1 MFKKIQRHNR
11 ILVLGRIK
19 DPNLGDVVITDSCA
33 YLLDRIIRSINK
45 SFFWRKS
52 RFVFGKAVEIPLVQ
66 KANVNN
72 VSESNVK
79 ANMEKFD
86 KIVFPGGG
94 INSMKITNA
103 LLARMNIT
111 LRTKFYFNGIG
122 VHPVRHKKALAKN
135 IEKVLNDRRV
145 RQVTTR
151 GDLEMTKEY
160 IKRDMAY
167 PIEWIV
173 DPALCSNDVYGV
185 KKDESSKVIGVGPIR
200 PEIFVEQDRSITVDE
215 VYAMYGKL
223 FEELDTRGYSW
234 KVFCNGTERDYEF
247 AQEVLERFGYDKDKY
262 LVRRPT
268 KPKELVED
276 VAGFAGVIAARFH
289 ANIIATSLS
298 VPSVALVWN
307 VKMRGFSELIGC
319 PERYIEDRDKLMDA
333 GYLLDTLEE
342 AMKTG
347 YDHEKIAEAK
357 NKAYRTLKNVVLDG
371 SPFQWYFRI
380 MNSIRKES
388 VFK

>member
-1 MFKKIQRHNR
+1 MFKRMQRQNR
-11 ILVLGRIK
+11 ILVLGRNK
-19 DPNLGDVVITDSCA
+19 DPNLGDVVITDACA
-33 YLLDRIIRSINK
+33 YLLDRIIRSINN

-52 RFVFGKAVEIPLVQ
+52 RFIFGRAMEIPPVE

-72 VSESNVK
+72 VKEANVK
-79 ANMEKFD
+79 ANMEKYD

-94 INSMKITNA
+94 INSMKVTNA
-103 LLARMNIT
+103 LLERMKIT
-111 LRTKFYFNGIG
+111 LRTKFYFNAIG

-135 IEKVLNDRRV
+135 IEKVLNDKRV

-151 GDLEMTKEY
+151 GDFEMTREY

-167 PIEWIV
+167 PVEWIV

-185 KKDESSKVIGVGPIR
+185 SRDEKSEMIGIGPIR
-200 PEIFVEQDRSITVDE
+200 PEIFVEQDRSITVEE

-223 FEELDTRGYSW
+223 FEEADARGYKW

-247 AQEVLERFGYDKDKY
+247 AVEVLERFGYDKDRY

-268 KPKELVED
+268 KARELVED
-276 VAGFAGVIAARFH
+276 ISAFKGVIAARFH

-307 VKMRGFSELIGC
+307 VKMRGFSELVGC
-319 PERYIEDRDKLMDA
+319 PERYIEDRDKLLDA
-333 GYLLDTLEE
+333 AYLLDTLEE
-342 AMKTG
+342 AMRTG
-347 YDHEKIAEAK
+347 YDRARIAEAK

>member
-1 MFKKIQRHNR
+1 MFRRMQRHNR

-19 DPNLGDVVITDSCA
+19 DPNLGDVVIADSCA
-33 YLLDRIIRSINK
+33 YLLNRIIHSINK

-52 RFVFGKAVEIPLVQ
+52 RFIFGKAVEIPEVG
-66 KANVNN
+66 KTNVNN
-72 VSESNVK
+72 VSEETVK
-79 ANMEKFD
+79 ANMEKYD

-103 LLARMNIT
+103 LLSRMEIT
-111 LRTKFYFNGIG
+111 LRTKFYFNAIG
-122 VHPVRHKKALAKN
+122 VHPVRHKKSLAKN
-135 IEKVLNDRRV
+135 IEKMLNDKRV

-151 GDLEMTKEY
+151 GDFEMTKEY
-160 IKRDMAY
+160 LKRDMAY
-167 PIEWIV
+167 PVEWIV
-173 DPALCSNDVYGV
+173 DPAICSNDVYGV
-185 KKDESSKVIGVGPIR
+185 KRDENSNVIGIGPIR
-200 PEIFVEQDRSITVDE
+200 PEIFVEQDRSISVDE

-223 FEELDTRGYSW
+223 FEEADARGYRW
-234 KVFCNGTERDYEF
+234 KVFCNGTERDHEF
-247 AQEVLERFGYDKDKY
+247 AAEVLERFGYDKETY

-276 VAGFAGVIAARFH
+276 VAGFCGVIAARFH

-342 AMKTG
+342 AMRSG
-347 YDHEKIAEAK
+347 YDNKRIAEAK
-357 NKAYRTLKNVVLDG
+357 NKAYKTLKNVVLDG
-371 SPFQWYFRI
+371 SPYQWYFRI